1 MYIFC
6 ISDWTTTGRVIVF
19 VVSKLLDKLANR
31 TVMLTLAAVV
41 FKLLQA
47 TFWLLLHLIRD
58 TVTIRQLVEPYEGLP
73 NGSYTTFGN
82 MQWPHKNYRMFLVP
96 YVDIPNNLWWYF
108 IVLYNF
114 SCVFDNVA
122 AGPAE
127 LFWLQCYKH
136 NSCQSVT
143 IAGFPQVDKK

>member
-1 MYIFC
+1 
-6 ISDWTTTGRVIVF
+6 VIVF

-82 MQWPHKNYRMFLVP
+82 MQ
-96 YVDIPNNLWWYF
+96 
-108 IVLYNF
+108 
-114 SCVFDNVA
+114 
-122 AGPAE
+122 
-127 LFWLQCYKH
+127 
-136 NSCQSVT
+136 
-143 IAGFPQVDKK
+143 